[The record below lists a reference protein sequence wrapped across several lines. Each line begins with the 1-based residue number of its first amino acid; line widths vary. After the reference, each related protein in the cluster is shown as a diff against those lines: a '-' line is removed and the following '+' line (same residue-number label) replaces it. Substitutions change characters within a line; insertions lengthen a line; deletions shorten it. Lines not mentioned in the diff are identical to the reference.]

1 MQGIV
6 ERIQRDQHRGFI
18 RGDDGR
24 EFAFEPGEIDTTFDE
39 LTLGMKVEFREDG
52 ERASGIHVQS
62 ETMSPRRPEALS
74 PEQAAKPDA
83 SAAQSQVPPK
93 AVDSNDVDEASWE
106 SFPASDA
113 PAKHETT

>member
-24 EFAFEPGEIDTTFDE
+24 EFAFEPAELDTSFDD
-39 LTLGMKVEFREDG
+39 LILGTKVEFRENG
-52 ERASGIHVQS
+52 ERASGIHVQGDKL
-62 ETMSPRRPEALS
+62 SPSRPETL
-74 PEQAAKPDA
+74 PPDQAAKPDA
-83 SAAQSQVPPK
+83 AAAQSQVPPK
-93 AVDSNDVDEASWE
+93 AVDSNEVDEASWE

-113 PAKHETT
+113 PARHETT